1 MRESI
6 ASTENDQGNDPD
18 ADMSEL
24 RQVTRPAERRSGE
37 HENGTTAP

>member
-6 ASTENDQGNDPD
+6 ASTENDPD